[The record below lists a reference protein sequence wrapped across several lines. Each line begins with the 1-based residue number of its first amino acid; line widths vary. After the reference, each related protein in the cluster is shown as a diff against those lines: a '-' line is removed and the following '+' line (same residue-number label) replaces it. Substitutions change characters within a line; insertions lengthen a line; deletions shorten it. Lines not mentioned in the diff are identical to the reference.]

1 MSSRFTYHHV
11 LKCADCPAGCIG
23 VDPNGSGTIENN
35 VGWASEAEA
44 VRDHLEGCL
53 SCLGVELDLSLASA
67 PKAER
72 KYRRTI
78 RENIKRIK
86 AALDDVERTID
97 YSTDWEFPPEA
108 VQPLEFSPEIEQK
121 LEFPPEVTQ
130 GLTMP
135 PIQPLTFP
143 SENL

>member
-1 MSSRFTYHHV
+1 M
-11 LKCADCPAGCIG
+11 
-23 VDPNGSGTIENN
+23 
-35 VGWASEAEA
+35 
-44 VRDHLEGCL
+44 
-53 SCLGVELDLSLASA
+53 SLASA

-108 VQPLEFSPEIEQK
+108 VQPLEFSPEIKQK

-135 PIQPLTFP
+135 PMQPLTFP
-143 SENL
+143 RDNLSGCGLPENAPRAFAGAAFPSPFERYI

>member
-35 VGWASEAEA
+35 VGWASETEA

-53 SCLGVELDLSLASA
+53 SHFGIKLDLSLASA
-67 PKAER
+67 PKGER

-108 VQPLEFSPEIEQK
+108 VQK
-121 LEFPPEVTQ
+121 LEFPPEIERK
-130 GLTMP
+130 L
-135 PIQPLTFP
+135 
-143 SENL
+143 